1 VAQHLSPSDYKLLIQ
16 SRVMADHS
24 RNALLEKLSVQG
36 EAHLVLAVQ
45 GGIFAEGVDFPG
57 DLAIGAIVVGPGL
70 PKVSFETELIRRYYE
85 ENCSMG
91 FEYAFLYPGM
101 NRVVQS
107 AGRIIRTETD
117 RGIFVLL
124 DRRFSYENYMS
135 LFPRDW
141 YDSSPQELISKN
153 YVDALRKFWNSRE

>member
-1 VAQHLSPSDYKLLIQ
+1 
-16 SRVMADHS
+16 
-24 RNALLEKLSVQG
+24 
-36 EAHLVLAVQ
+36 
-45 GGIFAEGVDFPG
+45 
-57 DLAIGAIVVGPGL
+57 
-70 PKVSFETELIRRYYE
+70 
-85 ENCSMG
+85 MG

-153 YVDALRKFWNSRE
+153 YVDELRKFWNSRA